1 MKQLNKYIT
10 EKLKINKD
18 SEPNKDT
25 FTGSLQETADIIVST
40 FAYLLVFHD
49 YKENSVFKK
58 TIYLSKIYYPP
69 IIEFLNEVF
78 GYSFDY
84 TVVTASHVGKTIS
97 KNKKTIENILNR
109 YTTSVISDDGKE
121 RIELNGKE
129 LYKKYDTEEYK
140 SIFNKFKK

>member
-1 MKQLNKYIT
+1 MKQLNNYIV
-10 EKLKINKD
+10 EKLKLDKD
-18 SEPNKDT
+18 SKSEKDT
-25 FTGSLQETADIIVST
+25 PIGSLQETADIIVST

-97 KNKKTIENILNR
+97 KNKKTIENILNG
-109 YTTSVISDDGKE
+109 YTTSVISDDRKE

-129 LYKKYDTEEYK
+129 LYKKYDTEKYK